1 MRTMRFTALPVLT
14 AFLFSCTQQVP
25 RESIEVRSYRVDWD
39 ALGAE
44 TLQWDGVAVR
54 GVVLTPAQ
62 WPLEGSLKR
71 LLDGDFLGVI
81 DALELSFQP
90 STIPEGVLRELFDKG
105 FLPAYLRVHNTA
117 DEPRVFTPLRLA
129 VQVNGLIYLQP
140 VQREELPRHLR
151 EIDWM
156 RTGTAVAVVAL
167 IVVLLVVAA
176 KEGRGSGS
184 KPGYTVD
191 LLVQAGGQP
200 SQLFGSPSPR
210 VTAPPSDTGLL
221 EEMTLQ
227 PGESREGFL
236 LFRAPEAVQD
246 WSTARLALNR

>member
-1 MRTMRFTALPVLT
+1 MRTMRFTALLVLT
-14 AFLFSCTQQVP
+14 AFLFACTQQVP
-25 RESIEVRSYRVDWD
+25 RESIEVRRYRVDWD

-105 FLPAYLRVHNTA
+105 FLPAYLRVRNTA

-129 VQVNGLIYLQP
+129 VQVDGLVYLQP

-151 EIDWM
+151 EIDWL
-156 RTGTAVAVVAL
+156 RTGAAVAAVAL

-176 KEGRGSGS
+176 KEGRRSGSTPLYQLRLPGSGV
-184 KPGYTVD
+184 P
-191 LLVQAGGQP
+191 LEQP
-200 SQLFGSPSPR
+200 AIGPTS
-210 VTAPPSDTGLL
+210 PPSDTGLL

-236 LFRAPEAVQD
+236 LFGVPGAVQD

>member
-1 MRTMRFTALPVLT
+1 MRTLSLLVLT

-25 RESIEVRSYRVDWD
+25 RESIEVRRYRVDWD
-39 ALGAE
+39 ALEAE

-54 GVVLTPAQ
+54 GVVLTPAL

-105 FLPAYLRVHNTA
+105 FLPAYLRVRNTV

-129 VQVNGLIYLQP
+129 VQVDGLVYLQP
-140 VQREELPRHLR
+140 VRREELPRHLR
-151 EIDWM
+151 EIDWL

-167 IVVLLVVAA
+167 IVILLVVAA

-184 KPGYTVD
+184 TPLYQLRLPGSGVP
-191 LLVQAGGQP
+191 LEQP
-200 SQLFGSPSPR
+200 AIGPAS
-210 VTAPPSDTGLL
+210 PPSDTGLL

-236 LFRAPEAVQD
+236 LFRVPGAVQD